1 MFDATVKG
9 RVARLVLDA
18 VAERQIKF
26 TSDRDERLIKS
37 VLSDVIDVSD
47 DDMVVRI
54 DMYALRRIFVEKY
67 IKQGTGNVEFVDKDF
82 FNFMYCLI
90 DAYSIIRG
98 INEKANVAEVIT
110 LCYIMRFTLLDKVL
124 CNVETYKNVWLS
136 GIYAGTLC
144 LEPQYGGPLSMSSTV
159 YNQAVYSLKRKG
171 IILYDEKRDY
181 LYLPRGL
188 CALENDVP

>member
-67 IKQGTGNVEFVDKDF
+67 IKKGTGNVEYVDIDF

-90 DAYSIIRG
+90 DAYSAIRG
-98 INEKANVAEVIT
+98 INEKATAAEVIT

-124 CNVETYKNVWLS
+124 CNLETYKNVWLR
-136 GIYAGTLC
+136 GVYASTLC
-144 LEPQYGGPLSMSSTV
+144 LEPQYGGSLSMASTV

-171 IILYDEKRDY
+171 IILYDEKKDY
-181 LYLPRGL
+181 VYLPRGL